1 MEHQSVR
8 FERAGAVGVAILNEA
23 ATMNRLTPG
32 LQAGLMSC
40 LQSLPEH
47 PDIRALV
54 LTADGK
60 AFCAGADLDT
70 MAPAENA
77 RSSLGE
83 RTARAMRELSNPLI
97 MALRSA
103 DLPVV
108 IAVNGVAVGGGVG
121 LALAGDIVLMAR
133 SASLLLPSTPR
144 LGILPDL
151 GATWALERMAGRSRA
166 LALTLLGD
174 RIGAAAAVQFGLAWA
189 AIDDASLRAESIEL
203 AQRLARLPK
212 GAARE
217 ARAAFE
223 AAACNDL
230 ESQLR
235 YESARQAELIDR
247 PAFAEGVRAF
257 LEKREP
263 DFRSLA

>member
-1 MEHQSVR
+1 VI
-8 FERAGAVGVAILNEA
+8 ILNEA

-32 LQAGLMSC
+32 LQSGLMRC
-40 LQSLPEH
+40 LQALPEH

-70 MAPAENA
+70 MAPAQKD
-77 RSSLGE
+77 RLSLGE
-83 RTARAMRELSNPLI
+83 RTARAMREQWNPLI
-97 MALRSA
+97 MSLRSL

-108 IAVNGVAVGGGVG
+108 IAVNGIAVGGGVG

-133 SASLLLPSTPR
+133 SASLLLPSMPR

-151 GATWALERMAGRSRA
+151 GATWALERIAGRSRA
-166 LALTLLGD
+166 MALTLLGD
-174 RIGAAAAVQFGLAWA
+174 RLSADAAVQFGLASA
-189 AIDDASLRAESIEL
+189 SIDDANLRLESIRL
-203 AQRLARLPK
+203 AQRLALLPK

-223 AAACNDL
+223 AAAHNDL
-230 ESQLR
+230 ESQLL
-235 YESARQAELIDR
+235 YESTRQADLIDR